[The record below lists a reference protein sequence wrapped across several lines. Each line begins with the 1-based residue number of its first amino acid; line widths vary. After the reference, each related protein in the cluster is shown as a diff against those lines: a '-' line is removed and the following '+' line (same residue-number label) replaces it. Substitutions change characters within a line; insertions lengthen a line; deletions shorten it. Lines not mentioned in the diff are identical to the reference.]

1 MDESEDWK
9 VAGWRCSF
17 GRDVD
22 VQIQPVNVGH
32 LHRITIIVQG
42 MLHELEFEVCS
53 IWKGEDLWSDEMV
66 SECTCMNVML
76 SLPVHCGVDGI
87 VLRILLHPWRR
98 KPVDQRGILQSQISC
113 HMFTIG
119 IANNFPNGR
128 VVEDGG
134 NHVCNKEIQ
143 YAKVYSKL
151 MQEPM
156 YAYLFKYTEIDMAYM
171 PMRRVRAGP

>member
-1 MDESEDWK
+1 MDESEDRK
-9 VAGWRCSF
+9 IAGCCCSF
-17 GRDVD
+17 GRDIN

-53 IWKGEDLWSDEMV
+53 IWKGEDLWSDGMV
-66 SECTCMNVML
+66 SECTWMDFML
-76 SLPVHCGVDGI
+76 SLPMHCGVYGI
-87 VLRILLHPWRR
+87 ILRILLHPWRR
-98 KPVDQRGILQSQISC
+98 KPVDQSGILQSQISC

-128 VVEDGG
+128 VVEGGG

-143 YAKVYSKL
+143 DAKVYSEL
-151 MQEPM
+151 MQDLM
-156 YAYLFKYTEIDMAYM
+156 
-171 PMRRVRAGP
+171 